1 MLPTPGELYALLDG
15 LAAFRRAY
23 GRGRTPEAAHAR
35 QACAFFSVLSV
46 SSVAKQICIMI
57 QNLL

>member
-23 GRGRTPEAAHAR
+23 GRGRTPEAAHA
-35 QACAFFSVLSV
+35 
-46 SSVAKQICIMI
+46 
-57 QNLL
+57 

>member
-1 MLPTPGELYALLDG
+1 MLLTPDDLAPLSPGELYALLDG

-46 SSVAKQICIMI
+46 LCG
-57 QNLL
+57 